1 MGKDGDKEMT
11 KCSIIG
17 AIGKSAPVMTEL
29 VEWLIEVKKEFVSDV
44 VLLVTDDEEVWK
56 QGELVVS
63 ALELSD
69 WDIHVHWR
77 ELPFKDVT
85 TDEDN
90 FTFLKKTME
99 AIYEEKSKHDADRI
113 YLNVAGGRKT
123 MTSGLHF
130 LSQFNPVDGVYHV
143 VSPQIGLWN
152 QKLEQNKDKIDE
164 FFHASDLNRYYE
176 KNKKTFNEILFP
188 EPTEFEV
195 ISMPV
200 LPYPQRVLESFKK
213 VWRSDSKI
221 ERSKIEGLTDNDI
234 YRAASF
240 DLLKYKD
247 GWVYPTK
254 LGKKLLGIMS

>member
-1 MGKDGDKEMT
+1 MT
-11 KCSIIG
+11 KCSVIG

-29 VEWLIEVKKEFVSDV
+29 VEWLIDVKDEFVSDV

-63 ALELSD
+63 ALKLSD
-69 WDIHVHWR
+69 WNINVHWR
-77 ELPFKDVT
+77 ELPFSDVASE
-85 TDEDN
+85 EDN

-99 AIYEEKSKHDADRI
+99 AIYEEKSKHDADKI

-130 LSQFNPVDGVYHV
+130 LSQFNPVDGVFHV

-152 QKLEQNKDKIDE
+152 EKLEQNRDKIDE
-164 FFHASDLNRYYE
+164 FFHASDLDRYYE
-176 KNKKTFNEILFP
+176 SNKKTFDDILFP
-188 EPTEFEV
+188 EPSEFKV

-200 LPYPQRVLESFKK
+200 LPYPQRILESLKE
-213 VWRSDSKI
+213 VWRSDSKVNRG
-221 ERSKIEGLTDNDI
+221 ELDGLTDNDI

-240 DLLKYKD
+240 DLLKYRN
-247 GWVYPTK
+247 GQVYPTK
-254 LGKKLLGIMS
+254 LGKKLLEILG